1 MSIQRRK
8 RIYGKRRRKSAFRQ
22 DTSIIDCDDRLDYL
36 KNRKYCDNLE
46 YQRRKNRYEGKD
58 YKTDEEIKASNKN
71 VTLDTT
77 VEYKNIKPVGGAPS
91 FLPGP
96 KTLKALK
103 IIDEQFDI
111 KKEIGNAW
119 RQWMSGGTFR
129 GRGND

>member
-8 RIYGKRRRKSAFRQ
+8 RIYGKRRKRSAFRQ

-58 YKTDEEIKASNKN
+58 YKTDDEIKASNKN

-96 KTLKALK
+96 KTLKAIKL
-103 IIDEQFDI
+103 ISDQFDI
-111 KKEIGNAW
+111 KEE
-119 RQWMSGGTFR
+119 QDTF
-129 GRGND
+129 NWFIS